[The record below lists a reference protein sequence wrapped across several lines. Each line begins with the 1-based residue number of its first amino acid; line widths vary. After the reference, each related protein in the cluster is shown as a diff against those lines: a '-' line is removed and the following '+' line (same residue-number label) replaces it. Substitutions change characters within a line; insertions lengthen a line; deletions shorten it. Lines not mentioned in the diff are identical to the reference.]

1 MKPRAI
7 IFDVYRTILEV
18 GPAPADAEAQ
28 WVALWHER
36 LGGLARLTLGEFR
49 VATEAAVAREHA
61 AARAVG
67 IAFPEVDWAEIVRT
81 AAPEVAALDAAGQA
95 EFAFRHSALGHTV
108 RAMAGAAPVLRRLRE
123 RGVALGIASNAQP
136 YTLRELD
143 EALTGTGAERAW
155 FEPALCF
162 WSFDHGYSKP
172 DPHVFR
178 MLTARLRARGIA
190 PGETLMVGDRVDND
204 IAPARAQG
212 WQTWWL
218 GEGDGRSGGDWAQ
231 LAAALGLN

>member
-18 GPAPADAEAQ
+18 GPAPADAEAR
-28 WVALWHER
+28 WEALWRER
-36 LGGLARLTLGEFR
+36 LGGAARLTLGEFR
-49 VATEAAVAREHA
+49 AATEAAVAREHA

-67 IAFPEVDWAEIVRT
+67 IAFPEVDWAEVVRT
-81 AAPEVAALDAAGQA
+81 AAPEVAVLDAAGQA

-136 YTLRELD
+136 YTWRELD
-143 EALTGTGAERAW
+143 EALAGTGAERGW

-178 MLTARLRARGIA
+178 GLTARLRARGIA

-212 WQTWWL
+212 WQTWRL
-218 GEGDGRSGGDWAQ
+218 GEGDGASGGDWAQ
-231 LAAALGLN
+231 LAAALA